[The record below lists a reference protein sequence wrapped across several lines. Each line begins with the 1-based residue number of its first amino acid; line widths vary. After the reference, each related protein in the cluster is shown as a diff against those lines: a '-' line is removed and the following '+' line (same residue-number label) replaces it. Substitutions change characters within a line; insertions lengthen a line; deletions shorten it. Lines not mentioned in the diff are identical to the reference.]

1 MKLFDNAFWN
11 AIVTAVISAIVTNVC
26 LWWHKKADYKRDYY
40 KKIVD
45 KRIVAYEKLAE
56 VIADIGI
63 KTHYAGDVESGE
75 VYICFSNFK
84 KLDNANKKIVVLLGE
99 VNWFSPEIFSEIRN
113 LNNIL
118 ANVLDN
124 VSKDYL
130 NGKKW
135 TFINYLEAENN
146 VHSIMEKTIFRIK
159 KLSIDDRMHLDD
171 VEGFFKE
178 QKEQINK

>member
-1 MKLFDNAFWN
+1 MFDNAFWN
-11 AIVTAVISAIVTNVC
+11 AIVTAIISAIVTNVC
-26 LWWHKKADYKRDYY
+26 LWWHKKTDYKREYY
-40 KKIVD
+40 KKIID
-45 KRIVAYEKLAE
+45 KRITAYEKLAE

-84 KLDNANKKIVVLLGE
+84 KLDNANKKLVVLLGE
-99 VNWFSPEIFSEIRN
+99 VNWFSSEIFSEIRN

-171 VEGFFKE
+171 VEGFFKK

>member
-1 MKLFDNAFWN
+1 MRRSKEIITQAIRLIILISIILFFLQSNICKTIRSAFSTY
-11 AIVTAVISAIVTNVC
+11 IFSFHGKCETISNIF
-26 LWWHKKADYKRDYY
+26 
-40 KKIVD
+40 
-45 KRIVAYEKLAE
+45 
-56 VIADIGI
+56 IGI
-63 KTHYAGDVESGE
+63 LSSG
-75 VYICFSNFK
+75 I
-84 KLDNANKKIVVLLGE
+84 LL
-99 VNWFSPEIFSEIRN
+99 IFSEIIN

>member
-1 MKLFDNAFWN
+1 MA
-11 AIVTAVISAIVTNVC
+11 TSTNQIDFT
-26 LWWHKKADYKRDYY
+26 L
-40 KKIVD
+40 
-45 KRIVAYEKLAE
+45 
-56 VIADIGI
+56 
-63 KTHYAGDVESGE
+63 
-75 VYICFSNFK
+75 
-84 KLDNANKKIVVLLGE
+84 NANTKDFEANINNSIKAVENLSNNNDTLSESLEDVSKFMKEAAKINTDLTKA
-99 VNWFSPEIFSEIRN
+99 IKD
-113 LNNIL
+113 L
-118 ANVLDN
+118 AKAFDDSVDSTNKEAKALDN